1 VFRLRESEKA
11 THDSAVVFENH
22 WEHHQ
27 VGSSMKRNT
36 LLSPASLR
44 PAALGTASL
53 ACALIALAS
62 ASIAAGSEDVTLTLP
77 RSTAADLRAKLGDA
91 REATPID
98 VLGLKGNAVFEPVVP
113 VPMRDGVELSANIIL
128 PADKA
133 QQKLPVI
140 LIRSPYRPAAEVSE
154 PLASTLLPH
163 LVRNG
168 YAVVIV
174 NDRGTQWSEGSY
186 QWLKGANQDGSD
198 ILDWITRQAWSN
210 GKVGT
215 FGCSSSGE
223 SQPPLATLNH
233 PAHKAMVEM
242 AGATAAGTIPGYR
255 DQGIFYH
262 GGVPDLA
269 WTGWYHRFGLKERP
283 LLPAGAGQDTRVR
296 IASSFSPEPAY
307 GDGDFLSLANHLPSA
322 DILRASGVPMTEW
335 DRLIQLTPASAE
347 WKQYDFVRDG
357 DKTSVPG
364 LHIDSWY
371 DEIEAYPT
379 VKMFQYLSGNSP
391 NQHLVMGPTAH
402 CKMGTETPETSVGD
416 RTVGDG
422 RFDYVTLV
430 SRWFDRWLKGDQS
443 VPELP
448 AVQYYVLNSSEW
460 KTADAWPPPGSRPV
474 RLFLSSGG
482 HANGASGDGRLLA
495 RQTVPGASSDELID
509 DPMHPVP
516 SLGGSCCSDQ
526 VAREQSGIE
535 ARQDVLVYSSDVFT
549 QTTRI
554 VGDVTVNLYVSS
566 SAPDTDVMV
575 KLLDVD
581 AQGRAYN
588 LSDSAL
594 RMRYRNGAAIA
605 PPLQLGKVYPVK
617 ITGMVTASDFL
628 PGHRLRIEVASTN
641 FPNYERNLNSGGSN
655 RDETVAHTA
664 RTRILHD
671 ARNASF
677 VEFATLPR

>member
-1 VFRLRESEKA
+1 MTKDPLFA
-11 THDSAVVFENH
+11 AV
-22 WEHHQ
+22 W
-27 VGSSMKRNT
+27 
-36 LLSPASLR
+36 LAAS
-44 PAALGTASL
+44 
-53 ACALIALAS
+53 LIALAS
-62 ASIAAGSEDVTLTLP
+62 PARAAASGDVTLVLP
-77 RSTAADLRAKLGDA
+77 RNTALDLREKLADA
-91 REATPID
+91 PAMTPLE
-98 VLGLKGNAVFEPVVP
+98 VLGLEDAAVFEPVVP
-113 VPMRDGVELSANIIL
+113 VPLRDGVKLSANILL
-128 PADKA
+128 PKDKA
-133 QQKLPVI
+133 QQRLPVI
-140 LIRSPYRPAAEVSE
+140 LIRSPYTPSSEVSE
-154 PLASTLLPH
+154 SLASTLLPH
-163 LVRNG
+163 LVRSG

-174 NDRGTQWSEGSY
+174 NDRGTQWSEGRY

-198 ILDWITRQAWSN
+198 ILDWITRQTWSN

-242 AGATAAGTIPGYR
+242 AGATAAGSIPGYR

-269 WTGWYHRFGLKERP
+269 WTWWYHRYGLKERP
-283 LLPAGAGQDTRVR
+283 LMPAGVGQNTRER
-296 IASSFSPEPAY
+296 IAASFSPEPDY
-307 GDGDFLSLANHLPSA
+307 GEGDFLSLVSHLPSA

-335 DRLIQLTPASAE
+335 DRLITLTPASPE
-347 WKQYDFVRDG
+347 WKEFDFVRDG
-357 DKTSVPG
+357 DKTRVPG

-402 CKMGTETPETSVGD
+402 CEMGTETPATSVGD

-430 SRWFDRWLKGDQS
+430 TRWFDRWLKDDAS
-443 VPELP
+443 APELP

-460 KTADAWPPPGSRPV
+460 KTAETWPPPGGRPV
-474 RLFLSSGG
+474 RLYLSSSG
-482 HANGASGDGRLLA
+482 HANSASGDGRLLA
-495 RQTVPGASSDELID
+495 KESARGAASDELTD

-526 VAREQSGIE
+526 VARDQSGIE
-535 ARQDVLVYSSDVFT
+535 ARQDVLVYSSEAFT
-549 QTTRI
+549 ETTRI
-554 VGDVTVNLYVSS
+554 VGDVTLNLYVSS

-575 KLLDVD
+575 KLVDVD
-581 AQGRAYN
+581 TQGHAYN
-588 LSDSAL
+588 LSDTAL
-594 RMRYRNGAAIA
+594 RMRYRNGAAAA
-605 PPLQLGKVYPVK
+605 PPMRPGEVYPVK

-641 FPNYERNLNSGGSN
+641 FPNYERNLNSGGRN
-655 RDETVAHTA
+655 VDETEAHTA

-677 VEFATLPR
+677 IEFATLPR

>member
-1 VFRLRESEKA
+1 MTNDARITTVLLGARL
-11 THDSAVVFENH
+11 
-22 WEHHQ
+22 
-27 VGSSMKRNT
+27 SM
-36 LLSPASLR
+36 
-44 PAALGTASL
+44 AALL
-53 ACALIALAS
+53 ALAPTVK
-62 ASIAAGSEDVTLTLP
+62 AAGSDDVTLTLD
-77 RSTAADLRAKLGDA
+77 RHTALALSDKLADA
-91 REATPID
+91 REMTPLETLD
-98 VLGLKGNAVFEPVVP
+98 LEKEAVIEPVVP
-113 VPMRDGVELSANIIL
+113 VPMRDGVRLSATIIL
-128 PADKA
+128 PKDKA

-140 LIRSPYRPAAEVSE
+140 LIRSPYKPSSEVSE

-174 NDRGTQWSEGSY
+174 NDRGTQWSGGSY

-198 ILDWITRQAWSN
+198 TLDWIIRQPWSDGN
-210 GKVGT
+210 VGT

-242 AGATAAGTIPGYR
+242 AGATAAGTLPGYH

-269 WTGWYHRFGLKERP
+269 WTWWYHRFGLKDRP
-283 LLPAGAGQDTRVR
+283 VLPPDIGQDTRER
-296 IASSFSPEPAY
+296 IAATFSPEPDY
-307 GDGDFLSLANHLPSA
+307 GVGDFLSLVSHLPSA

-335 DRLIQLTPASAE
+335 DRLIHFTPASPE
-347 WKQYDFVRDG
+347 WKQFDFVRDG
-357 DKTSVPG
+357 DKTRVPG

-402 CKMGTETPETSVGD
+402 CKEGTETLETSVGD

-422 RFDYVTLV
+422 CFDYVTLV
-430 SRWFDRWLKGDQS
+430 TRWFDRWLKDDLS
-443 VPELP
+443 APELP
-448 AVQYYVLNSSEW
+448 AVQYYVLNSGEW
-460 KTADAWPPPGSRPV
+460 KAADAWPPPGGRPM
-474 RLFLSSGG
+474 RLYLSSGG
-482 HANGASGDGRLLA
+482 HANSAGGDGTLVA
-495 RQTVPGASSDELID
+495 RESARGEVADEFID

-526 VAREQSGIE
+526 VAREQSAVE
-535 ARQDVLVYSSDVFT
+535 ARQDVLVYSSDAFSE
-549 QTTRI
+549 TTRI
-554 VGDVTVNLYVSS
+554 VGDVTVTLYVSS

-575 KLLDVD
+575 KLIDVD
-581 AQGRAYN
+581 TQGHAYN
-588 LSDSAL
+588 LSDTAL
-594 RMRYRNGAAIA
+594 RLRYRNGGAAA
-605 PPLQLGKVYPVK
+605 PPLQAGKAYPVK
-617 ITGMVTASDFL
+617 LTGMVTASDFL
-628 PGHRLRIEVASTN
+628 PGHRLRIEVAGTN

-655 RDETVAHTA
+655 VDETAAHIA

-671 ARNASF
+671 AHNPSV
-677 VEFATLPR
+677 VEFSTLPR

>member
-1 VFRLRESEKA
+1 MPKSKTPRF
-11 THDSAVVFENH
+11 
-22 WEHHQ
+22 
-27 VGSSMKRNT
+27 
-36 LLSPASLR
+36 
-44 PAALGTASL
+44 L
-53 ACALIALAS
+53 ACVLIALAS
-62 ASIAAGSEDVTLTLP
+62 TSVAAAPEDVTLTLP
-77 RSTAADLRAKLGDA
+77 AGAAAHLRAQLANAREPSPLEALGLEGDA
-91 REATPID
+91 Q
-98 VLGLKGNAVFEPVVP
+98 FEPVVP
-113 VPMRDGVELSANIIL
+113 VPMRDGVKLSANIIL
-128 PADKA
+128 PSGKA
-133 QQKLPVI
+133 RHKLPVI
-140 LIRSPYRPAAEVSE
+140 LIRSPYRPTAEVSE

-168 YAVVIV
+168 YAIVIV

-186 QWLKGANQDGSD
+186 QWLRGANQDGSD
-198 ILDWITRQAWSN
+198 ILDWIIRQPWSN

-223 SQPPLATLNH
+223 SQPPLATINH

-242 AGATAAGTIPGYR
+242 AGATAAGSIPGYR

-269 WTGWYHRFGLKERP
+269 WTWWYHRFGLKGRP
-283 LLPAGAGQDTRVR
+283 LMPADADQDMRVR
-296 IASSFSPEPAY
+296 IASSFSPEPDY
-307 GDGDFLSLANHLPSA
+307 GYGDFLSLASHLPSA
-322 DILRASGVPMTEW
+322 EILRASGVPATEW
-335 DRLIQLTPASAE
+335 DRLIQLTPASVE
-347 WKQYDFVRDG
+347 WKQYDFIRDG

-371 DEIEAYPT
+371 DVIEAYPT

-402 CKMGTETPETSVGD
+402 CKMSTETPATSVGD

-422 RFDYVTLV
+422 RFDYVSLV
-430 SRWFDRWLKGDQS
+430 TRWFDRWLKDDTSAPQ
-443 VPELP
+443 PP
-448 AVQYYVLNSSEW
+448 AVQYYVLNSNEW
-460 KTADAWPPPGSRPV
+460 KAAEAWPPPGARPV

-482 HANGASGDGRLLA
+482 HANGASGDGRLLSSQNA
-495 RQTVPGASSDELID
+495 AGAGFDELID
-509 DPMHPVP
+509 DPIHPVP

-526 VAREQSGIE
+526 VARDQSEIE
-535 ARQDVLVYSSDVFT
+535 ARQDVLVYSSDVFA

-581 AQGRAYN
+581 AQGHAYN

-594 RMRYRNGAAIA
+594 RLRYRNGPALA
-605 PPLQLGKVYPVK
+605 PAMQAGKVYPVK

-671 ARNASF
+671 ARNGSF

>member
-1 VFRLRESEKA
+1 MTNDARFTTTCLGVL
-11 THDSAVVFENH
+11 V
-22 WEHHQ
+22 
-27 VGSSMKRNT
+27 
-36 LLSPASLR
+36 
-44 PAALGTASL
+44 ALTGVM
-53 ACALIALAS
+53 ALAPP
-62 ASIAAGSEDVTLTLP
+62 ARAAGSDDVTLTLD
-77 RSTAADLRAKLGDA
+77 RHAALELRQKLADA
-91 REATPID
+91 QAMTSLE
-98 VLGLKGNAVFEPVVP
+98 VLGLEKEAVLEPVVP
-113 VPMRDGVELSANIIL
+113 VPMRDGVRLSATIIL
-128 PADKA
+128 PKDKA

-140 LIRSPYRPAAEVSE
+140 LIRSPYKPSSEVSE

-168 YAVVIV
+168 YAVVII

-198 ILDWITRQAWSN
+198 TLDWIIRQPWSD

-269 WTGWYHRFGLKERP
+269 WTWWYRRYGLKERP
-283 LLPAGAGQDTRVR
+283 VMPAGAGQDTRER
-296 IASSFSPEPAY
+296 IAASFSPEPDY
-307 GDGDFLSLANHLPSA
+307 GEGDFLSLVSHLPTA
-322 DILRASGVPMTEW
+322 DILRASEVPMTEW
-335 DRLIQLTPASAE
+335 DRLIQLTPASQE
-347 WKQYDFVRDG
+347 WKEFDFVRDG
-357 DKTSVPG
+357 DKTRVPG

-402 CKMGTETPETSVGD
+402 CEMGTETPQTSVGD

-430 SRWFDRWLKGDQS
+430 TRWFDRWLKDDES

-448 AVQYYVLNSSEW
+448 AVQYYVLNSGEW
-460 KTADAWPPPGSRPV
+460 KTAEAWPPPGTRPV
-474 RLFLSSGG
+474 RLYLSSGG
-482 HANGASGDGRLLA
+482 HANSASGDGRLVA
-495 RQTVPGASSDELID
+495 KEPAPSAASDELID

-526 VAREQSGIE
+526 VARDQTGIE
-535 ARQDVLVYSSDVFT
+535 ARQDVLVYSSEVFT
-549 QTTRI
+549 ETTRI
-554 VGDVTVNLYVSS
+554 VGDVTINLYVSS
-566 SAPDTDVMV
+566 SAPDTDIMV
-575 KLLDVD
+575 KLVDVD
-581 AQGRAYN
+581 TQGHAYN
-588 LSDSAL
+588 LSDTAL
-594 RMRYRNGAAIA
+594 RMRYRNGAAAA
-605 PPLQLGKVYPVK
+605 PPMRPGQVYPVK

-641 FPNYERNLNSGGSN
+641 FPNYERNLNSGGRN
-655 RDETVAHTA
+655 VDETVPHTA
-664 RTRILHD
+664 RTRILHH
-671 ARNASF
+671 AGNASF
-677 VEFATLPR
+677 VEFSTLPR

>member
-1 VFRLRESEKA
+1 MMTNDARFAMFL
-11 THDSAVVFENH
+11 
-22 WEHHQ
+22 
-27 VGSSMKRNT
+27 
-36 LLSPASLR
+36 
-44 PAALGTASL
+44 LGTL
-53 ACALIALAS
+53 MALVS
-62 ASIAAGSEDVTLTLP
+62 PPGAADSDNVTLTLD
-77 RSTAADLRAKLGDA
+77 RHTALDLRDKLSDA
-91 REATPID
+91 RAMTPLE
-98 VLGLKGNAVFEPVVP
+98 VLGLEKDAVLEPVVP
-113 VPMRDGVELSANIIL
+113 VPMRDGIRLSATIIL
-128 PADKA
+128 PKDRT

-140 LIRSPYRPAAEVSE
+140 LIRSPYRPGSEVSE
-154 PLASTLLPH
+154 PLASRLLPH

-198 ILDWITRQAWSN
+198 TLDWIIRQPWSD

-242 AGATAAGTIPGYR
+242 AGATAAGVLPGYR

-269 WTGWYHRFGLKERP
+269 WTWWYHRYGLQDRP
-283 LLPAGAGQDTRVR
+283 VLPAGAAQETREK
-296 IASSFSPEPAY
+296 IAASFSPEPDF
-307 GDGDFLSLANHLPSA
+307 GEGDFLSLASHLPSA

-335 DRLIQLTPASAE
+335 DRLIQLTPASPE
-347 WKQYDFVRDG
+347 WKELDFVRDG
-357 DKTSVPG
+357 DKTRVPG

-379 VKMFQYLSGNSP
+379 VKMFQYLSSNSP

-402 CKMGTETPETSVGD
+402 CEMGTETPATSVGD

-430 SRWFDRWLKGDQS
+430 TRWFDRWLKDAS

-448 AVQYYVLNSSEW
+448 AVQYYVLNSGEW
-460 KTADAWPPPGSRPV
+460 KSADAWPPPGNRPV
-474 RLFLSSGG
+474 RLFLASDG

-495 RQTVPGASSDELID
+495 KEPASGSPADEFID

-526 VAREQSGIE
+526 VARDQSGIE

-549 QTTRI
+549 ETTRI
-554 VGDVTVNLYVSS
+554 VGDVAVNLYVSS
-566 SAPDTDVMV
+566 SAPDTDIMV
-575 KLLDVD
+575 KLVDVD
-581 AQGRAYN
+581 ALGHAYN
-588 LSDSAL
+588 LSDTAL
-594 RMRYRNGAAIA
+594 RLRYRNGATPA
-605 PPLQLGKVYPVK
+605 PPLQPGKAYKVK
-617 ITGMVTASDFL
+617 LTGMVTASDFL

-641 FPNYERNLNSGGSN
+641 FPNYERNLNSGGRN
-655 RDETVAHTA
+655 TDESVPHIA

-671 ARNASF
+671 ARNVSF
-677 VEFATLPR
+677 VEFSTLPRRP